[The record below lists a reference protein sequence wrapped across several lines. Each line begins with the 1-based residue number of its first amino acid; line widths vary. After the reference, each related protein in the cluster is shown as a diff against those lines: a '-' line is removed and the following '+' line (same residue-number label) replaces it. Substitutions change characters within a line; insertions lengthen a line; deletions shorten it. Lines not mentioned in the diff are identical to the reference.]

1 MTPTE
6 IATQIKDLT
15 QQLGQAMDGQRDDR
29 GEVFLTLAEALTN
42 IAQTIEH
49 HACDNPDIRVKRGA
63 GAATEALRTASF
75 HLTGV
80 GVTITTRQAP

>member
-42 IAQTIEH
+42 IAGIVERN
-49 HACDNPDIRVKRGA
+49 ACDDPDVQIKRAAA
-63 GAATEALRTASF
+63 GATELLRSASF
-75 HLTGV
+75 HLTGA
-80 GVTITTRQAP
+80 GVTLATRQAP